1 MPLHNR
7 PSKLRIT
14 STTKSVKV
22 RPTTRDELRSIIE
35 QELERQGPDADL
47 NFIDTSEITD
57 MSNLFHDSILGN
69 IKIDEWDVSKVEDMN
84 HMFTDQ
90 KEFNCD
96 LSAWDVSN
104 VMNISWMFCDCKKF
118 KCDLS
123 RWKPSVTHIQWTVF
137 EGCPLMTMNL
147 RPRIL

>member
-1 MPLHNR
+1 MSLHISHN
-7 PSKLRIT
+7 
-14 STTKSVKV
+14 TKSAHV

-35 QELERQGPDADL
+35 QELKRQGSDADL
-47 NFIDTSEITD
+47 NFIDTSGITD
-57 MSNLFHDSILGN
+57 MSNLFHDLTIRN

-90 KEFNCD
+90 EEFNCD
-96 LSAWDVSN
+96 ISNWNVSN
-104 VMNISWMFCDCKKF
+104 VMDIYWMFCDCKKF

-123 RWKPSVTHIQWTVF
+123 RWEPCVTRIHWTVF
-137 EGCPLMTMNL
+137 EGCSLMTMNL

>member
-35 QELERQGPDADL
+35 QEIENQGPDADL
-47 NFIDTSEITD
+47 NFIDTFEITD
-57 MSNLFHDSILGN
+57 MSSLFHDLVIRN

-84 HMFTDQ
+84 HMFIDQ
-90 KEFNCD
+90 EEFNCD
-96 LSAWDVSN
+96 ISNWDVSN
-104 VMNISWMFCDCKKF
+104 VYDMDWMFCDCKKF

-123 RWKPSVTHIQWTVF
+123 RWEPCVTHIHWTVF
-137 EGCPLMTMNL
+137 EGCSLMTMNL